1 MSIIKEKIKYN
12 GLDLNFNFNLDSKD
26 DFLDYQQE
34 IDTLTQVISNSS
46 INSSVDQEVRRFKI
60 STSTNLNFYLYNI
73 TGNTYANNL
82 YATGFNS
89 NEIQYS
95 NNNVLNSF
103 FILDFYDSIDIN
115 TQNRI
120 FTSYMTIINQTNAS
134 TTYILNT
141 SNSNQFCYLYVPLS
155 YINIQTGSTITGYT
169 KFSFYNAKTGSVK
182 LFYNQDNG
190 NLTNNE
196 RMLFKT
202 ILNLTNKTWSFN
214 TTSFPNIYA
223 DEEIKSTAYINRINA
238 AVPKF
243 NNKQQLYP
251 TGNTF
256 NYKTGT
262 YLTE

>member
-1 MSIIKEKIKYN
+1 MIKEKIKYN
-12 GLDLNFNFNLDSKD
+12 GLDLNLNFSLDSKD

-34 IDTLTQVISNSS
+34 IDTLTQVLSVSL
-46 INSSVDQEVRRFKI
+46 INNSVDQEVRRFKI
-60 STSTNLNFYLYNI
+60 STSTNLNFYLYNT

-89 NEIQYS
+89 NEIQY

-155 YINIQTGSTITGYT
+155 YINIQTGSTVTGYS

-182 LFYNQDNG
+182 IFFNNDNST
-190 NLTNNE
+190 LTNNE

-202 ILNLTNKTWSFN
+202 ELNLSNKTWKFD
-214 TTSFPNIYA
+214 TRSFPNLFMF
-223 DEEIKSTAYINRINA
+223 EEIKSTAYINRINA